1 MLAVATASQSALAP
15 ASAPSRRAVL
25 RGAAGLLAVPSAAF
39 AADPALVGL
48 VPPPPRTGLTGKW
61 LENLR
66 IVLQDSADD
75 VKYGGELAPGGPPT
89 STPAQLLLPIVQM
102 EVALKSLAP
111 SVADEKRWDSVIALL
126 TSGPFETLEFKKIF
140 NAYADNIYYESGSE
154 EANAYLL
161 GGATPSSSQTRQY
174 LLRNEALKWVA
185 EVVDELKYQKT
196 LTDPAKR
203 ETEVASEYL
212 DNLLKIFREYLKL
225 APEEE
230 LKLARG
236 ARLAVSLTSRCACAC
251 VCAPFARGWSTSKLI
266 LAAQPLRVGGRCND

>member
-1 MLAVATASQSALAP
+1 MLAVAAASQSALAP

-25 RGAAGLLAVPSAAF
+25 RGAAGLLALPSAAF

-111 SVADEKRWDSVIALL
+111 SVADEKHDAAAAPPPKEASHARPTFSFTLQLTTLTAVFVAERAALTEGNAPSAERHDEAGARHAAGPRSALGTRHHAPSLDGLRLQLSRVVLKSSPVEAAHALL
-126 TSGPFETLEFKKIF
+126 RSGAFPGLLAEPF
-140 NAYADNIYYESGSE
+140 
-154 EANAYLL
+154 
-161 GGATPSSSQTRQY
+161 
-174 LLRNEALKWVA
+174 
-185 EVVDELKYQKT
+185 
-196 LTDPAKR
+196 PA
-203 ETEVASEYL
+203 
-212 DNLLKIFREYLKL
+212 
-225 APEEE
+225 P
-230 LKLARG
+230 
-236 ARLAVSLTSRCACAC
+236 
-251 VCAPFARGWSTSKLI
+251 
-266 LAAQPLRVGGRCND
+266 PL

>member
-1 MLAVATASQSALAP
+1 MLAVAAASQSALAP

-174 LLRNEALKWVA
+174 LLRIH
-185 EVVDELKYQKT
+185 
-196 LTDPAKR
+196 
-203 ETEVASEYL
+203 
-212 DNLLKIFREYLKL
+212 LKI
-225 APEEE
+225 
-230 LKLARG
+230 
-236 ARLAVSLTSRCACAC
+236 S
-251 VCAPFARGWSTSKLI
+251 FASSGM
-266 LAAQPLRVGGRCND
+266 

>member
-1 MLAVATASQSALAP
+1 MLAVAAASQSALAP

-196 LTDPAKR
+196 LADPAKR
-203 ETEVASEYL
+203 ETEVAVEYL
-212 DNLLKIFREYLKL
+212 DNLLKVFRDYLKL

-230 LKLARG
+230 LKLAR
-236 ARLAVSLTSRCACAC
+236 AALVS
-251 VCAPFARGWSTSKLI
+251 
-266 LAAQPLRVGGRCND
+266 Q